1 MLLVI
6 DMIDKEIVKNLVK
19 EFIKDK
25 DIFLVEAKVSTAN
38 RITVMVNKPTGIT
51 IDECVKISRHIE
63 ANLDREKEDYELNVS
78 SPGLSLPFKVRE
90 QYEMNIGNPVEVI
103 DNDGIKTRGTLKNV
117 QGEGFEIETEKKI
130 KGKKKEIREV
140 SFNFDDIKSVKEI
153 VRFK

>member
-1 MLLVI
+1 
-6 DMIDKEIVKNLVK
+6 MIDKKIVKNLVK

-63 ANLDREKEDYELNVS
+63 AGLDREKEDFELNVS
-78 SPGLSLPFKVRE
+78 SPGLSLPLKVRE

-103 DNDGIKTRGTLKNV
+103 DNDGDKTRGILKNV
-117 QGEGFEIETEKKI
+117 QGEGFELEIEKKI
-130 KGKKKEIREV
+130 KGKKKEIQEV

>member
-1 MLLVI
+1 MLLLSVMINKETVKDLVI
-6 DMIDKEIVKNLVK
+6 
-19 EFIKDK
+19 EFIKDR

-38 RITVMVNKPTGIT
+38 RITVLVNKPSGIT
-51 IDECVKISRHIE
+51 IDECVEISRHIE

-90 QYEMNIGNPVEVI
+90 QYEMNIGNPVEVV
-103 DNDGIKTRGTLKNV
+103 DNDGVKLRGKLKNV

-130 KGKKKEIREV
+130 KGKKKEIQEV

-153 VRFK
+153 IRFK